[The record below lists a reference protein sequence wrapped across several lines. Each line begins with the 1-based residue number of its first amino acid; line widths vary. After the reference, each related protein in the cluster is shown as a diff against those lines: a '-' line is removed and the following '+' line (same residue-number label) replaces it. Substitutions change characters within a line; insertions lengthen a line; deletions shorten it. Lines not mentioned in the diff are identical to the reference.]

1 MTLHSGFTSPFL
13 NLGGHQNRPETM
25 RKDAAASSQVDHSP
39 GTGGEAGA
47 QASLVLK
54 TCQVPGMQGRPEN
67 HSAEPA
73 KREDD

>member
-1 MTLHSGFTSPFL
+1 MTLHSGFKSLFL
-13 NLGGHQNRPETM
+13 NLGRHQNCPETTK
-25 RKDAAASSQVDHSP
+25 KDAAASSQANHFP

-54 TCQVPGMQGRPEN
+54 TCQVPGMQSKPEN
-67 HSAEPA
+67 HSAKSP